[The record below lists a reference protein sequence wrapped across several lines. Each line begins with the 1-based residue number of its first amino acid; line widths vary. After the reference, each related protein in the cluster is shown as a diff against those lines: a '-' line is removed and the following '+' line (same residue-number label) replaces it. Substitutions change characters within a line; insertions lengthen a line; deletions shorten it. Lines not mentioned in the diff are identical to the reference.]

1 METSQIIQ
9 NQEVK
14 AVNYFY
20 GLNSSS
26 EKCHNVLQFAR
37 NYLMRTT
44 TIPALSTMVYKW
56 TLDSSLQECKCPIA
70 KGSFFSQLILVFH
83 VKNSRCN
90 STSTKH
96 SIKEIGKVIIVPPLI
111 QMKTIALH
119 SGVKSRNLLIEVS
132 PLFLI
137 KGTHFSQIKI
147 FELSAAKYSHTEL

>member
-1 METSQIIQ
+1 MTKWLELTIKLLNFQCTSILQSMLFQVFFLVHSQLTVNKHGNKIEHEDLKNVCHQSPGFYLVIMETSQIIQ

-56 TLDSSLQECKCPIA
+56 TLDSSLQMPY
-70 KGSFFSQLILVFH
+70 
-83 VKNSRCN
+83 R
-90 STSTKH
+90 
-96 SIKEIGKVIIVPPLI
+96 
-111 QMKTIALH
+111 
-119 SGVKSRNLLIEVS
+119 
-132 PLFLI
+132 
-137 KGTHFSQIKI
+137 
-147 FELSAAKYSHTEL
+147 